1 MILGPFSAG
10 KKDYLFFTANMSLEN
25 KIDKQVYI
33 DMARIEKCVEI
44 NAPPEKI
51 WPLVQPEKM
60 PEWYKPFKRVEW
72 TSKEKYKEGSTF
84 HFVAEFS
91 GMKTE
96 SDAEMTSVIANKQG
110 IWRTTSGPYTNIAS
124 VVLSPA
130 SNGTKATFSMDYELP
145 YSILGKLIDKLRFHK
160 AIEKSF
166 DEGTKRLKEIAE
178 E

>member
-1 MILGPFSAG
+1 M
-10 KKDYLFFTANMSLEN
+10 
-25 KIDKQVYI
+25 
-33 DMARIEKCVEI
+33 DMARIEKSVEI
-44 NAPPEKI
+44 NASPEKI
-51 WPLVQPEKM
+51 WPLIQPEKM

-84 HFVAEFS
+84 RFVAEFS
-91 GMKTE
+91 GLKTE
-96 SDAEMTSVIANKQG
+96 SDAEMTSVIPNKEG

-124 VVLSPA
+124 AVLRPSGNA
-130 SNGTKATFSMDYELP
+130 TIATFSMDYELP

-166 DEGTKRLKEIAE
+166 DEGTKKLKEIAE

>member
-1 MILGPFSAG
+1 M
-10 KKDYLFFTANMSLEN
+10 
-25 KIDKQVYI
+25 
-33 DMARIEKCVEI
+33 DMARIEKSVEI
-44 NAPPEKI
+44 NASPEKI
-51 WPLVQPEKM
+51 WPLIQPEKM

-84 HFVAEFS
+84 RFVAEFS

-96 SDAEMTSVIANKQG
+96 SDAEMTSVIPNKEG

-124 VVLSPA
+124 AVLRPSGNA
-130 SNGTKATFSMDYELP
+130 TIATFSMDYELP

-166 DEGTKRLKEIAE
+166 DEGTKKLKEIAE

>member
-1 MILGPFSAG
+1 M
-10 KKDYLFFTANMSLEN
+10 
-25 KIDKQVYI
+25 
-33 DMARIEKCVEI
+33 DMARIEKSVEI
-44 NAPPEKI
+44 NASPEKI
-51 WPLVQPEKM
+51 WPLIQPEKM

-84 HFVAEFS
+84 HFVTEFS
-91 GMKTE
+91 GMKAE

-124 VVLSPA
+124 AVLRPSGNA
-130 SNGTKATFSMDYELP
+130 TIATFSMDYELP

-166 DEGTKRLKEIAE
+166 DEGTKKLKEIAE